1 MAWMYADED
10 AAGGASA
17 GEHAGGNGSASQ
29 GGSTGQGGST
39 DAGESAGE
47 GTASGWPDIP
57 GDTAF
62 TIKVPEADPLVR
74 AGFPAH
80 VTVLY
85 PFVHESRID
94 AATDRELTGL
104 FAGHD
109 AFTLTFDAFRRYPG
123 VLCLDPWPHDPVT
136 ALTKDLTRR
145 WPEAVPYRGI
155 FGAGLAPH
163 LTVANS
169 EGPATQDAAYD
180 ALQAELEPRLPL
192 SRRVRAVHLIVWDGA
207 RWRDRAAYRLRD
219 RRRPPQG
226 PPLTDSGGAADCAR
240 PRSCPRR

>member
-1 MAWMYADED
+1 MKAITESSSWTTLASARPFTIAQKAHPSSVTARPLRPRETPVDAIMAQMYADE
-10 AAGGASA
+10 AHEGA
-17 GEHAGGNGSASQ
+17 GE
-29 GGSTGQGGST
+29 
-39 DAGESAGE
+39 DAPP
-47 GTASGWPDIP
+47 GWPDIP

-94 AATDRELTGL
+94 AATDRELTTL

-109 AFTLTFDAFRRYPG
+109 AFTLTFDSFRRYPG
-123 VLCLDPWPHDPVT
+123 VLYLDPWPHDPVT

-155 FGAGLAPH
+155 FGAGLDPH

-192 SRRVRAVHLIVWDGA
+192 SCRVQAVNLIVWDGA
-207 RWRDRAAYRLRD
+207 RWRDRATYRLRAC
-219 RRRPPQG
+219 QG
-226 PPLTDSGGAADCAR
+226 PC
-240 PRSCPRR
+240 

>member
-1 MAWMYADED
+1 MCADQD
-10 AAGGASA
+10 AAGSA
-17 GEHAGGNGSASQ
+17 GA
-29 GGSTGQGGST
+29 
-39 DAGESAGE
+39 
-47 GTASGWPDIP
+47 ASGWPDVP

-62 TIKVPEADPLVR
+62 TIKVPAADPLVR

-85 PFVHESRID
+85 PFLHESRID

-104 FAGHD
+104 FAGHA
-109 AFTLTFDAFRRYPG
+109 AFTLSFDAFGRFPG
-123 VLCLDPWPHDPVT
+123 VLYLDPWPHGPVT

-180 ALQAELEPRLPL
+180 ALQTELAPRLPL
-192 SRRVRAVHLIVWDGA
+192 SCHVQAVHLITWDGT
-207 RWRDRAAYRLRD
+207 RWQDRAEYRLTAH
-219 RRRPPQG
+219 
-226 PPLTDSGGAADCAR
+226 L
-240 PRSCPRR
+240 